1 MVEGNTVV
9 AAVAVH
15 NMVAVAG
22 SMVAGVAAVPDTVQV
37 GDGTVQVG
45 DGTVVVVRTVVSEG
59 FEVVVVGALY
69 RSEVETV
76 VVEPAVV
83 GGLMP

>member
-1 MVEGNTVV
+1 VLALVEGNTVV

-22 SMVAGVAAVPDTVQV
+22 SMVAGVAAVPDM
-37 GDGTVQVG
+37 VQVG
-45 DGTVVVVRTVVSEG
+45 DGTVVVGRTVVSEDS
-59 FEVVVVGALY
+59 EVVVVALY
-69 RSEVETV
+69 MPEVETV

-83 GGLMP
+83 EGLMP